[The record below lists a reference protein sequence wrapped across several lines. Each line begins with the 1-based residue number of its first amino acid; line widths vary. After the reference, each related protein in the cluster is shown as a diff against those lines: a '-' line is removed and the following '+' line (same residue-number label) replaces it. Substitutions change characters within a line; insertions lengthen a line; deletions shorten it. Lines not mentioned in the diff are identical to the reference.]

1 MRVPFRQ
8 LAGWTKRARAN
19 IRRPGGVLLCGGK
32 RNIDKTSMS
41 IIEIGPFFS
50 PIAPRADGWDTTI
63 VDFQDGDALREMARG
78 HTAEVIRNKVDEIEN
93 VDIVWTGQPLD
104 EAALAVRSDG
114 FDCLIASHVIEHTPD
129 LIRFLQQ
136 CSRLLKP
143 DGIISLAVPDM
154 RKCFDLLKS
163 PTSLRE
169 ILTAYREGRIR
180 HSPEALFEG
189 RCSAATRGGKSAWI
203 KGDHSPLGYAHSLEA
218 AWTEYQGD
226 LKGDMSDSRPYVDN
240 HAWFFTPAMFELAI
254 FELNA
259 LKLVNFKIAFHRRE
273 YRFGVRGAA
282 APQRHPCGAFQ
293 RRPKRRPHQAR
304 SAASRAIRCRSRAG
318 LSRNPAGEDRAGNR
332 QGAGRQRHHP
342 HAGTA

>member
-1 MRVPFRQ
+1 MDRLEQ
-8 LAGWTKRARAN
+8 LR
-19 IRRPGGVLLCGGK
+19 

-259 LKLVNFKIAFHRRE
+259 LKLVNFKIAFIEENIGSEFVVQLRRSDTHAALSNDALNA
-273 YRFGVRGAA
+273 VRIKLA
-282 APQRHPCGAFQ
+282 
-293 RRPKRRPHQAR
+293 
-304 SAASRAIRCRSRAG
+304 
-318 LSRNPAGEDRAGNR
+318 L
-332 QGAGRQRHHP
+332 RHHAEFDAEVGP
-342 HAGTA
+342 DYREIQPVKIEREIVKVPAARDTIPTRELVSLLATRIRRRVGLD